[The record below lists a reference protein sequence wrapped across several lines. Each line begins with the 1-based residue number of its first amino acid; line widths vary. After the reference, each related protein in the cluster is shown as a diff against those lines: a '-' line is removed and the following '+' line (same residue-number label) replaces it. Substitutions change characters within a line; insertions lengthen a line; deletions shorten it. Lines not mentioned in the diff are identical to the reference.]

1 MSVPESFQYIHLPCG
16 EYTEISGAEFE
27 SVANPLSGIQTT
39 LCAHCGEQD
48 DVGEFCWEGWEETI
62 ADYYDRLLAQV
73 PERERERAGRPG
85 MFKYLVMGGV
95 GGLTA
100 GVFVG
105 LVLGRLGP
113 IAAIVGGLIAVLL
126 LTTLGVLMGFL
137 HFEKNVVAPVVK
149 KYWNVE
155 DVRLLVETR

>member
-1 MSVPESFQYIHLPCG
+1 MGRLG
-16 EYTEISGAEFE
+16 G
-27 SVANPLSGIQTT
+27 
-39 LCAHCGEQD
+39 D
-48 DVGEFCWEGWEETI
+48 DR
-62 ADYYDRLLAQV
+62 RLLRPTVGAS
-73 PERERERAGRPG
+73 PRAGTVAFETQG
-85 MFKYLVMGGV
+85 EDLQAAFKYLVMGGV

-137 HFEKNVVAPVVK
+137 HFEKNVVAPVGK